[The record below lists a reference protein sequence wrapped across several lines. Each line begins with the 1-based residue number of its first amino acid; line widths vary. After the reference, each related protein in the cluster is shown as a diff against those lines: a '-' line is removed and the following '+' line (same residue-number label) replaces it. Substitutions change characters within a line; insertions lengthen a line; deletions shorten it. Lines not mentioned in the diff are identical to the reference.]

1 MATEVSISNSALVK
15 IGEPTI
21 TSMVQGTKTSNLCQ
35 SRFESCRDAVYAKFP
50 WRWLRKRVI
59 LAPEVTT
66 PEFQYTYRFAIPADC
81 IRPVQVTDVSGEQIA
96 ECVVEGSTILANVPA
111 IYLIYTGRNTDLTD
125 MPEYMA
131 ELIAIY
137 LASDIA
143 YAITQTSNL
152 RDHFLQM
159 FVLELRTAK
168 GLDSQGDAPRDVY
181 GDDFLLSR
189 INPNHTVFRYR
200 NCV

>member
-1 MATEVSISNSALVK
+1 MATEVSISNSALIK
-15 IGEPTI
+15 IGEPSI

-35 SRFESCRDAVYAKFP
+35 TRIASCRDAVYAKHP

-66 PEFQYTYRFAIPADC
+66 PEFQYSYQYAIPADC
-81 IRPVQVTDVSGEQIA
+81 VRPVQVTDTAGEQIE
-96 ECVVEGSTILANVPA
+96 ECVVEGSKILANESA
-111 IYLIYTGRNTDLTD
+111 ICLIYLERKTDLTD

-143 YAITQTSNL
+143 YAVTQIAAT
-152 RDHFLQM
+152 RDHLLQM
-159 FVLELRTAK
+159 FALELRTAR

-181 GDDFLLSR
+181 GEDFLLSR
-189 INPNHTVFRYR
+189 VNPNRQIYRYR
-200 NCV
+200 NVV